1 MAASELQGDFIYWS
15 CLKTKT
21 AKYCLQYLGEDGKMI
36 GQFNIY
42 FFNIMTVDSLPT
54 KKINKYIK
62 GSLFFFFF
70 FNYDLLPRRNKVAFC

>member
-21 AKYCLQYLGEDGKMI
+21 AKYCLQYLEEDGKMI
-36 GQFNIY
+36 GQFIIY

-54 KKINKYIK
+54 KKN
-62 GSLFFFFF
+62 
-70 FNYDLLPRRNKVAFC
+70 